1 MAEDN
6 NKELTFAEIIDKIN
20 QQLQISDGS
29 ISKPT
34 IDELNQFQKTW
45 FYHNWD
51 VRFRKLASFSALGTR
66 GAIAI
71 PNTTFEEWLYW
82 FHEWAIHFA
91 DDYNEF
97 KKLVY
102 QAIKLLEKHMEVI
115 DKRLTEIENRLTE
128 IEGQLRDIYNKLE
141 QINSEIAKLKERVTR
156 LENDLQNKYNELL
169 QKHNSNVQRIEALE
183 WQLQQIV
190 NNLKGSGA
198 MNSNGTMAHNI
209 AYGTINVFGG
219 STDGG
224 SYIRSNNGRTENDI
238 TAGI

>member
-6 NKELTFAEIIDKIN
+6 KKDLTFAEIIDKIN
-20 QQLQISDGS
+20 EQLQISDDS

-91 DDYNEF
+91 DDYNDF

-141 QINSEIAKLKERVTR
+141 QINSEIVKLKERVTR
-156 LENDLQNKYNELL
+156 LENDLQNKYNANIILL
-169 QKHNSNVQRIEALE
+169 DVINLDISSSMIRQRILE
-183 WQLQQIV
+183 EKRIDFFTSKEV
-190 NNLKGSGA
+190 VRYIKDNNLYKG
-198 MNSNGTMAHNI
+198 
-209 AYGTINVFGG
+209 
-219 STDGG
+219 D
-224 SYIRSNNGRTENDI
+224 
-238 TAGI
+238 

>member
-1 MAEDN
+1 MSETPNTDI
-6 NKELTFAEIIDKIN
+6 TFAEIIAKIN
-20 QQLQISDGS
+20 EQLQISDGS

-51 VRFRKLASFSALGTR
+51 LRFRKLASFSALGTR

-102 QAIKLLEKHMEVI
+102 EAIKLLEKHMEVI
-115 DKRLTEIENRLTE
+115 DNRLTQIENRLTE
-128 IEGQLRDIYNKLE
+128 IERQLQDIYDKIAQINRDIATL
-141 QINSEIAKLKERVTR
+141 QERVTH
-156 LENDLQNKYNELL
+156 LENDLQTKYNELL
-169 QKHNSNVQRIEALE
+169 EKHNNNVQRIAALE

-190 NNLKGSGA
+190 NNLKASGA

-209 AYGTINVFGG
+209 SYGNINIFGG

-224 SYIRSNNGRTENDI
+224 SYIRSNNGRTDNDI

>member
-1 MAEDN
+1 MSEDN
-6 NKELTFAEIIDKIN
+6 NKDLTFAEIIAKIN
-20 QQLQISDGS
+20 EQLQISDNS
-29 ISKPT
+29 FSKPT

-51 VRFRKLASFSALGTR
+51 LRFRKLASYSALGTR

-115 DKRLTEIENRLTE
+115 DKRLTAIEDRLTE
-128 IEGQLRDIYNKLE
+128 IEKELKDIYNKIA
-141 QINSEIAKLKERVTR
+141 QINKDIANLQERVTH
-156 LENDLQNKYNELL
+156 LENDLQTKYNELL
-169 QKHNSNVQRIEALE
+169 EKHNNNVQRIAALE

-190 NNLKGSGA
+190 NNLKASGA

-209 AYGTINVFGG
+209 AYGNINLFGG

>member
-1 MAEDN
+1 MSEDN
-6 NKELTFAEIIDKIN
+6 NKELTFAEIIAKIN
-20 QQLQISDGS
+20 EQLQISDGS

-51 VRFRKLASFSALGTR
+51 LRFRKLASFSALGTR

-115 DKRLTEIENRLTE
+115 DKRLSAIEDRLTE
-128 IEGQLRDIYNKLE
+128 IENELKDIYNKIA
-141 QINSEIAKLKERVTR
+141 QINKEIS
-156 LENDLQNKYNELL
+156 DLQNRVAKLEKDLQDKYNELL
-169 QKHNSNVQRIEALE
+169 NKNNKNEERIAALE

-190 NNLKGSGA
+190 NNLKSSGA

>member
-1 MAEDN
+1 MSED
-6 NKELTFAEIIDKIN
+6 NKELTFAEIIAKIN
-20 QQLQISDGS
+20 EQLQISDGS

-34 IDELNQFQKTW
+34 VDELNQFQKTW

-51 VRFRKLASFSALGTR
+51 LRFRKLASFSALGTR

-82 FHEWAIHFA
+82 FHEWATHFA
-91 DDYNEF
+91 DDYNDF

-115 DKRLTEIENRLTE
+115 DKRLSAIEDRLTE
-128 IEGQLRDIYNKLE
+128 IERQLRDIYDKIA
-141 QINSEIAKLKERVTR
+141 QINQEIAALKERVTH
-156 LENDLQNKYNELL
+156 LENDLQAKYNELL
-169 QKHNSNVQRIEALE
+169 NKHNKNEERIAALE

>member
-6 NKELTFAEIIDKIN
+6 NKELTFAEIIAKIN
-20 QQLQISDGS
+20 EQLQISNGT

-34 IDELNQFQKTW
+34 INELNQFQKTW

-51 VRFRKLASFSALGTR
+51 LRFRKLASYSALGTR

-82 FHEWAIHFA
+82 FHEWAVHFA

-115 DKRLTEIENRLTE
+115 DKRLSAIEDRLTE
-128 IEGQLRDIYNKLE
+128 IENELKDIYNKIA
-141 QINSEIAKLKERVTR
+141 QINKEIS
-156 LENDLQNKYNELL
+156 DLQNRVAKLEKDLQDKYNELL
-169 QKHNSNVQRIEALE
+169 NKNNKNEERIAALE

-190 NNLKGSGA
+190 NNLKSSGA

>member
-1 MAEDN
+1 MSEDN
-6 NKELTFAEIIDKIN
+6 NKELTFAEIIAKIN
-20 QQLQISDGS
+20 EQLQISDGT

-115 DKRLTEIENRLTE
+115 DKRLSAIEDRLTE
-128 IEGQLRDIYNKLE
+128 IENELKDIYNKIA
-141 QINSEIAKLKERVTR
+141 QINKEIS
-156 LENDLQNKYNELL
+156 DLQNRVAKLEKDLQDKYNELL
-169 QKHNSNVQRIEALE
+169 NKNNKNEERIAALE

-190 NNLKGSGA
+190 NNLKSSGA

-224 SYIRSNNGRTENDI
+224 SYIRSNNGKTENDI

>member
-1 MAEDN
+1 MSEDN
-6 NKELTFAEIIDKIN
+6 NKDLTFAEIIAKIN
-20 QQLQISDGS
+20 EQLQISDNS
-29 ISKPT
+29 FSKPT

-51 VRFRKLASFSALGTR
+51 LRFRKLASYSALGTR

-115 DKRLTEIENRLTE
+115 DKRLSAIENRLTE
-128 IEGQLRDIYNKLE
+128 IEKELKDIYNKIA
-141 QINSEIAKLKERVTR
+141 QINKDIANLQERVTH
-156 LENDLQNKYNELL
+156 LENDLQTKYNELL
-169 QKHNSNVQRIEALE
+169 EKHNNNVQRIAALE

-190 NNLKGSGA
+190 NNLKASGA

-209 AYGTINVFGG
+209 SYGNINIFGG

>member
-6 NKELTFAEIIDKIN
+6 NKELTFAEIIAKIN
-20 QQLQISDGS
+20 EQLQISDGS

-51 VRFRKLASFSALGTR
+51 LRFRKLASFSALGTR

-91 DDYNEF
+91 NDYNEF

-128 IEGQLRDIYNKLE
+128 IERQLRDIYDKIA
-141 QINSEIAKLKERVTR
+141 QINKEIS
-156 LENDLQNKYNELL
+156 DLQNRVAKLEKDLQDKYNELL
-169 QKHNSNVQRIEALE
+169 NKNNKNEERIAALE

-190 NNLKGSGA
+190 NNLKSSGA
-198 MNSNGTMAHNI
+198 MNSNGIMAHNI

>member
-1 MAEDN
+1 MSEDN
-6 NKELTFAEIIDKIN
+6 KKDLTFAEIIDKIN
-20 QQLQISDGS
+20 EQLQISDGS

-82 FHEWAIHFA
+82 FHEWATHFA

-102 QAIKLLEKHMEVI
+102 QAIKLSLI
-115 DKRLTEIENRLTE
+115 P
-128 IEGQLRDIYNKLE
+128 IY
-141 QINSEIAKLKERVTR
+141 APTR
-156 LENDLQNKYNELL
+156 LLSTSYEVLL
-169 QKHNSNVQRIEALE
+169 SKKKTKTNTVSF
-183 WQLQQIV
+183 QLY
-190 NNLKGSGA
+190 
-198 MNSNGTMAHNI
+198 T
-209 AYGTINVFGG
+209 
-219 STDGG
+219 
-224 SYIRSNNGRTENDI
+224 
-238 TAGI
+238 

>member
-1 MAEDN
+1 MAED
-6 NKELTFAEIIDKIN
+6 NKELTFAEIIAKIN
-20 QQLQISDGS
+20 DQLQISDNS

-51 VRFRKLASFSALGTR
+51 IRFRKLASFSALGTR

-115 DKRLTEIENRLTE
+115 DKRLSAIENRLTE
-128 IEGQLRDIYNKLE
+128 IEKELKDIYNKIA
-141 QINSEIAKLKERVTR
+141 QINKEIS
-156 LENDLQNKYNELL
+156 DLQNRVAKLEKDLQDKYNELL
-169 QKHNSNVQRIEALE
+169 NKHNKNEERIAALE

>member
-1 MAEDN
+1 MSESTN
-6 NKELTFAEIIDKIN
+6 NDITFAEIIAKIN
-20 QQLQISDGS
+20 EQLQISNNS
-29 ISKPT
+29 FSKPT

-51 VRFRKLASFSALGTR
+51 LRFRKLASYSALGTR

-115 DKRLTEIENRLTE
+115 DKRLSAIENRLSE
-128 IEGQLRDIYNKLE
+128 IEKELRDIYDKIA
-141 QINSEIAKLKERVTR
+141 QINRDIATLQERVTH
-156 LENDLQNKYNELL
+156 LENDLQAKYNELL
-169 QKHNSNVQRIEALE
+169 EKHNNNVQRIEALE

-190 NNLKGSGA
+190 NNLKASGA

-209 AYGTINVFGG
+209 AYGNINVFGG

-224 SYIRSNNGRTENDI
+224 SYIRSNDGRTENDI

>member
-115 DKRLTEIENRLTE
+115 DNRLTQIENRLTE
-128 IEGQLRDIYNKLE
+128 IENQLRDIYSKLE
-141 QINSEIAKLKERVTR
+141 QINREIANLKERVTR
-156 LENDLQNKYNELL
+156 LETDLQNKYNELL
-169 QKHNSNVQRIEALE
+169 QKHNSNLQRIERLE
-183 WQLQQIV
+183 WQLDQIV
-190 NNLKGSGA
+190 SNLKDVGA
-198 MNSNGTMAHNI
+198 MNPNGTMAHAI
-209 AYGTINVFGG
+209 AYGNINIFGG
-219 STDGG
+219 TADGN
-224 SYIRSNNGRTENDI
+224 SYIRTSKGPHENDI